1 MGAVQSLLEEVLK
14 EILALLS
21 MQDPSVLKTQSLNQ
35 MANAQQ
41 KSGSQLLRHEQIL
54 AAGSQPFSKVGKN
67 QMSGKSVR
75 IAFHMK
81 SPARTFFTRDPSIN
95 LPAPAIFYRC

>member
-21 MQDPSVLKTQSLNQ
+21 TQDPSVLKTQSLNQ

-41 KSGSQLLRHEQIL
+41 KSGSQLLRHEQVL
-54 AAGSQPFSKVGKN
+54 AAGSQPFSKVGEKPN
-67 QMSGKSVR
+67 EWKVSTHCLPHQKSCEDLL
-75 IAFHMK
+75 H
-81 SPARTFFTRDPSIN
+81 T
-95 LPAPAIFYRC
+95 